1 VPIQSNFLKLNFSYD
16 KKCKL
21 LAYTQQVKLGPFDAN
36 IHGNVGVLDVIGKDR
51 KIAWQKLGSMS
62 RTSALASLVIILFY

>member
-1 VPIQSNFLKLNFSYD
+1 M
-16 KKCKL
+16 
-21 LAYTQQVKLGPFDAN
+21 KLGPFDPN

-62 RTSALASLVIILFY
+62 RTVALARFA

>member
-1 VPIQSNFLKLNFSYD
+1 VCSSDLSKNTFFLNYSYD

-21 LAYTQQVKLGPFDAN
+21 LAYTQQVKLGPFDPN

-62 RTSALASLVIILFY
+62 RTVALARFA